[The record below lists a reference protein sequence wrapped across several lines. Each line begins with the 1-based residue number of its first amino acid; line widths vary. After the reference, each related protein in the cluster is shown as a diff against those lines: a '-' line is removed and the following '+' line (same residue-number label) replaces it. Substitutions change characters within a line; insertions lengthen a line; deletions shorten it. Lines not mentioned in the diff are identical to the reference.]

1 MNDEIKE
8 YDLPEFKGD
17 NEIPS
22 EEPPVDE
29 PVSELPHEE
38 PVIAELTEGTVFEE
52 PEAVVE
58 IQPPSKFQV
67 LVHKIAVW
75 ALGILSLALLV
86 YLLFYFLM
94 YRPLRLEHDTLTST
108 NETLESELSDTR
120 EDLDTLTTQYS
131 EVTVLRDTL
140 LADNGLYQGYVHFL
154 NLKNDMLLLQK
165 AYLEEDNEAA
175 ALALNKT
182 NRDLESFSNTLQ
194 GADETLAEV
203 IFAKVALL
211 TTVDEDQAANI
222 EEVETI
228 YDFLL
233 EMEDDLY
240 GGLE

>member
-1 MNDEIKE
+1 MNDEMKE
-8 YDLPEFKGD
+8 YDLPEFNGD
-17 NEIPS
+17 SDIPAEDPPV
-22 EEPPVDE
+22 EEPVIE
-29 PVSELPHEE
+29 MPHEE

-52 PEAVVE
+52 PETIVE
-58 IQPPSKFQV
+58 TKPPSKFQV
-67 LVHKIAVW
+67 LVHKIVVW

-94 YRPLRLEHDTLTST
+94 YRPLRLEHDTLTTT
-108 NETLESELSDTR
+108 NGTLESELSDTR

-194 GADETLAEV
+194 GADETLADV

-240 GGLE
+240 GELE